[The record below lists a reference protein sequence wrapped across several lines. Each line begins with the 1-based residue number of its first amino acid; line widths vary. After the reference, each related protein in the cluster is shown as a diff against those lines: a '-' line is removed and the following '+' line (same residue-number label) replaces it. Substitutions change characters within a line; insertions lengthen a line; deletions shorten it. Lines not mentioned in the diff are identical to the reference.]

1 MADLANRENRS
12 PLSDI
17 LGFDPFRNF
26 YPGVAQYHG
35 LEVIKSE
42 NGFTVEIPVAGY
54 KPDQINVTLDQNVLT
69 ISGKSA
75 KRQFTRSLL
84 LPEEIDPETIAAN
97 VEDGLLTLGLSYH
110 PKAQP
115 RKINV
120 NFGTRNVTQ

>member
-1 MADLANRENRS
+1 MADLANSTRT

-35 LEVIKSE
+35 LEVSKSE

-54 KPDQINVTLDQNVLT
+54 KADQINVSLDQSVLT
-69 ISGKSA
+69 VSGKSE

-84 LPEEIDPETIAAN
+84 LPDEIDPELIQAN
-97 VEDGLLTLGLSYH
+97 VEDGMLTLQLSFY

-120 NFGTRNVTQ
+120 SFGTRNVTQ